1 VTDNATDPVVDRE
14 TDEPSDQSSE
24 HASDQPSDETA
35 ERGRIY
41 RFLHSNPA
49 LALTT
54 KIVVTLVGSLVLLAG
69 VVMIFTP
76 GQGILMIIL
85 GLAILATEY
94 AWAARWLKKAK
105 EKAEE
110 AKRRA
115 EQMDPKVRRR
125 RLLIMGAVTV
135 VVAAALVW
143 YLAVYDWP
151 MFAVDSWDWVQSL
164 AGWVPDLP
172 GM

>member
-1 VTDNATDPVVDRE
+1 MTDNATDPAVDRE
-14 TDEPSDQSSE
+14 TD
-24 HASDQPSDETA
+24 QPSDEPTDATA

-54 KIVVTLVGSLVLLAG
+54 KIVVTVVGSLVLLAG

-94 AWAARWLKKAK
+94 AWAARWLQKARQ
-105 EKAEE
+105 KAEE

-125 RLLIMGAVTV
+125 RLLIIGAVTV
-135 VVAAALVW
+135 VVSAALVW

-151 MFAVDSWDWVQSL
+151 TFAVNSWDRVQSL

>member
-1 VTDNATDPVVDRE
+1 VTDNATDRVVDRE
-14 TDEPSDQSSE
+14 VDGPSDTE
-24 HASDQPSDETA
+24 P

-41 RFLHSNPA
+41 QFLHSNPA
-49 LALTT
+49 LAITT
-54 KIVVTLVGSLVLLAG
+54 KIVVTLVGGLVLLAG

-94 AWAARWLKKAK
+94 TWAARWLKKAK

-125 RLLIMGAVTV
+125 RILILAAAI
-135 VVAAALVW
+135 VVAGAAVVW

-151 MFAVDSWDWVQSL
+151 GFAIDGWDWVQSL

>member
-1 VTDNATDPVVDRE
+1 MTDNATDPAVDRE
-14 TDEPSDQSSE
+14 TDEPSD
-24 HASDQPSDETA
+24 DVA
-35 ERGRIY
+35 ERGRVY
-41 RFLHSNPA
+41 QFLHSNPA

-125 RLLIMGAVTV
+125 RLLITAAITV
-135 VVAAALVW
+135 VIAAALVW

-151 MFAVDSWDWVQSL
+151 TFAVNSWDWVQSL
-164 AGWVPDLP
+164 AGWVPELP

>member
-1 VTDNATDPVVDRE
+1 MTDNATDRVVDRPA
-14 TDEPSDQSSE
+14 DEP
-24 HASDQPSDETA
+24 SDQPSDESS
-35 ERGRIY
+35 ERGRVY

-54 KIVVTLVGSLVLLAG
+54 KIVVTLVGGLVLLAG

-94 AWAARWLKKAK
+94 AWAARWLKKAR

-125 RLLIMGAVTV
+125 RLLIMGAVIV
-135 VVAAALVW
+135 VVSAALVW
-143 YLAVYDWP
+143 YVAVYDWP
-151 MFAVDSWDWVQSL
+151 TFAVDSWDWVQSL